1 MALPLALAPLIPFL
15 WRYGPRVLLA
25 AKAGWVGWRLYQNKG
40 DIGKTFVAIRDDV
53 VHSYQFVTDAQ
64 YRALKKAG
72 DTLKTK
78 GGDYAAL
85 GDALLMLAEIITGT
99 KLTSARTALKQTGTV
114 AEAFSKLSPKAQA
127 AVKAEVEV
135 DIEQTL
141 DKALARFLY
150 TEGLRLYNVSTPLG
164 ATVAEHLSNKY
175 LGLYYIGRSGNHLT
189 SEEVDTLA
197 DDFVHFHH
205 QIDPVRY
212 TDIIAWYTTVGVSK
226 PANILPA
233 LLQVCDEVKALD
245 VDARYIAY
253 ALNQLIPDLDFGGM
267 DAELKKRFKL
277 Q

>member
-1 MALPLALAPLIPFL
+1 MALPLAPLLPIL
-15 WRYGPRVLLA
+15 WRYGPRVLIA
-25 AKAGWVGWRLYQNKG
+25 AKAGWISWRLYQNKG
-40 DIGKTFVAIRDDV
+40 DLKKTFVAIRNDV

-78 GGDYAAL
+78 GGEYTAL
-85 GDALLMLAEIITGT
+85 ADALLMLAEIITGT

-114 AEAFSKLSPKAQA
+114 ADAFNKLSPAAKAV
-127 AVKAEVEV
+127 VKAEAEV
-135 DIEQTL
+135 DIEHTMN
-141 DKALARFLY
+141 KALAKFLY
-150 TEGLRLYNVSTPLG
+150 TEGLRLYNISTPLG

-189 SEEVDTLA
+189 SEEVDTLS

-212 TDIIAWYTTVGVSK
+212 ADIIAWYTTVGVSK

-233 LLQVCDEVKALD
+233 LLKACDEVTALD

-253 ALNQLIPDLDFGGM
+253 ALNQPIPELDFGGM

>member
-1 MALPLALAPLIPFL
+1 MALPLAPLIPLL
-15 WRYGPRVLLA
+15 WRYGPRVLIA

-40 DIGKTFVAIRDDV
+40 DIGKTFSAIRDDV

-64 YRALKKAG
+64 YRALKTAG
-72 DTLKTK
+72 GTLKNK

-99 KLTSARTALKQTGTV
+99 KLTSARSALKQTGSV
-114 AEAFSKLSPKAQA
+114 AEAFNKLSPTAKA

-141 DKALARFLY
+141 NKALAKFLY
-150 TEGLRLYNVSTPLG
+150 TEGLRLYNASTPLG
-164 ATVAEHLSNKY
+164 PTAAAHLSNKY

-189 SEEVDTLA
+189 AEEVDTLSS
-197 DDFVHFHH
+197 DFIHFHH

-212 TDIIAWYTTVGVSK
+212 ADIIAWYTTVGVSK

-233 LLQVCDEVKALD
+233 LLMACAEVTALD

-253 ALNQLIPDLDFGGM
+253 ALNQPIPDLDFGGM

>member
-1 MALPLALAPLIPFL
+1 MALPLAPLLPFL
-15 WRYGPRVLLA
+15 LRYGPRALLA

-40 DIGKTFVAIRDDV
+40 DIGKTFVAIRNDV

-85 GDALLMLAEIITGT
+85 GDALLMLAEIVTGT
-99 KLTSARTALKQTGTV
+99 KLTSARTALKQSGTV
-114 AEAFSKLSPKAQA
+114 AEAFNKLSPNAKA
-127 AVKAEVEV
+127 AVNAATDV

-141 DKALARFLY
+141 NKALAKFLY
-150 TEGLRLYNVSTPLG
+150 TEGLRLYNINTPLG
-164 ATVAEHLSNKY
+164 TTVSEHLRSKY

-189 SEEVDTLA
+189 AEEVDTLS

-226 PANILPA
+226 SANILPT
-233 LLQVCDEVKALD
+233 LLEACDEVRALD

-253 ALNQLIPDLDFGGM
+253 ALNQPIAGLDFGGM
-267 DAELKKRFKL
+267 DAELKRRFKL